1 MYKLFLFVFVITL
14 LSSCSIPVK
23 KDMRDAF
30 NGSDVRKHQM
40 SNQY

>member
-14 LSSCSIPVK
+14 LSSCVSSKQYICE
-23 KDMRDAF
+23 AY
-30 NGSDVRKHQM
+30 GSDVRKHQM